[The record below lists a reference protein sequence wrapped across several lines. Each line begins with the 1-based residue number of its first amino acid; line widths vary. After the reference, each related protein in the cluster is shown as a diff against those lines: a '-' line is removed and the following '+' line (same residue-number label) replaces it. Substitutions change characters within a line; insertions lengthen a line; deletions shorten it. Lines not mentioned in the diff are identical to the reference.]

1 MKKLIFTL
9 FALAIAGSGFANDS
23 TKQKKTPEQ
32 VATKKADKLK
42 TELSLSDD
50 QRSKV
55 YNALLDR
62 ETKVR
67 AVKAKYP
74 TDKKAA
80 RKEIKPIN
88 EACNTTI
95 TSALT
100 PEQATKWEQ
109 MKKDKK
115 EKHKQNKTK
124 KRNSTP

>member
-42 TELSLSDD
+42 TELSLTDD

-55 YNALLDR
+55 YTALLDR

-88 EACNTTI
+88 DTCNNTI
-95 TSALT
+95 TSTLT

-115 EKHKQNKTK
+115 AKHKHK
-124 KRNSTP
+124 KQKSNP